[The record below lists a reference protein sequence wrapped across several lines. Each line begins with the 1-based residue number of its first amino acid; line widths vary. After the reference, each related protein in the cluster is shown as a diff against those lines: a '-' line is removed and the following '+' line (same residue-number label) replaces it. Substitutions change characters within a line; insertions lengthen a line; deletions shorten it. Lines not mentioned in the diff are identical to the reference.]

1 MVLITIS
8 KRRAGYPRRPSLH
21 GREGRRWRGSDVFLF
36 VSFRSLW
43 RGGAGVAARRPARR
57 TMSGGDAPCGTR
69 LLIKILMR
77 SDSVLEV

>member
-8 KRRAGYPRRPSLH
+8 KRRAGYPQ
-21 GREGRRWRGSDVFLF
+21 EGRWLRESERLWNVADGF
-36 VSFRSLW
+36 VQGFVAGGGRS
-43 RGGAGVAARRPARR
+43 AARCPARR
-57 TMSGGDAPCGTR
+57 TIAGGDGSCGTR